1 MGTSLA
7 DQLRK
12 LSVPQTSAFSQEKK
26 RASLLFDPKE
36 AAGIDRGTI
45 YEIGLKGF
53 EELKKFNSKFDKF
66 ATTLFDL
73 SSQSLERS
81 VESEKANKKLNKHIR
96 SFILLLSPYFLLKPA
111 HQALEWLINRF
122 HIHLYNRDDLLL
134 LIFPYH
140 DTRMFVRVLQLLDV
154 KSKSSPWHWLRPLQ
168 KPGVPLSKTALL
180 NHCAVDPSFLK
191 FVCDGALAAVKEH
204 SGDAHCLTTALG
216 FFCTTIV
223 GALEHTSATTELQLV
238 HILKPL
244 LKGLP
249 SPVLDFAA
257 ASFMITAQLADKAQ
271 LSENVLHQIIV
282 NLTKNPQASL
292 DLEKVLLLVLLYQS
306 QSSTLTSFP
315 HKALL
320 RLASVP
326 KFPTTLGE
334 LSASGG
340 HVTPLLVPLLAET
353 LRSIQSQIDDTGL
366 RKLAINLV
374 SQVGLEEDSV
384 EEIIR
389 MAVENFDINGLL
401 GEQPDPVEQVSNN
414 SKEIIEWY
422 TMFMR
427 SLERK
432 YPTQYDKVI
441 HKMYASK
448 KTRNLLEKILGFHNS
463 DNIFEKLNHP
473 NSKIRGQAVQYVVS
487 NFYQIEEKEKQ
498 SIKHTLSARLRD
510 DKMSVVSKL
519 LELPLPELV
528 SLLGL
533 DVVLEQLLWL
543 ASKCCKSSSVSTKVQ
558 VQVLKCLCS
567 SDLSQPGLIEDRILL
582 AVLPYLFPLDDL
594 DLLCT
599 LEVLQSEFAQQ
610 NHMLM
615 LVKKDLGDLQRVK
628 NPAQVNS
635 AVWRGLTPACLPNK
649 HLWEAIDQAPH
660 LEGDF
665 SPHLLAIT
673 LLSRVVPENDPHTS
687 LMVLNKAIKCV
698 EDSHMYVEQNVPNVT
713 EETFPVLLGDA
724 RMGRLA
730 VPGFINCLTRL
741 MHKTP
746 LPEHLKKTMW
756 WNLAKN
762 VVTSDDAAMLFVTRL
777 FEVLI
782 TGCSLEN
789 LIMKRLYVDALKE
802 FNDVYFP
809 SLKEQVQFLY
819 KLTVGS
825 EMTPTSLVVNP
836 ELRLRALRLT
846 AALLQKTS
854 EPLGWCL
861 DWSDCALIPSLLIV
875 LAYPLAPFRMTALDC
890 LTSVGRLFGSALT
903 SDNWGPLVTVLLSRR
918 EELIMDHKHIYL
930 VMYQYLSSHTQEA
943 EIEQLKPN
951 MESCLKTLL
960 KLIVD
965 VETPPYISAA
975 LLKILKRVNSESV
988 LMNLVPLGL
997 RVLSIS
1003 QQMDRELDVNHSI
1016 ILRNVLGKLEQT
1028 TSDCLKHDKCWELV
1042 ESALK
1047 DSHTVVWADNGT
1059 PTCPA
1064 IVTLTQLSQVPLE
1077 HLPSKLQQKLVTL
1090 LIEISTD
1097 TDLADV
1103 LSACRHFMK
1112 KIFLDASIVVEEL
1125 TKMRDVQGNEITPTG
1140 RSKRLR
1146 RSVNL
1151 APSLSLLQSPT
1162 WKRGV
1167 TMLEFVQNKKKLNSV
1182 HLMLPV
1188 LFDILKKSLEFETQA
1203 PVEYTKQLV
1212 LSSILNCCQ
1221 KLSPEGEPIDSDLFV
1236 PERTFNVELIVH
1248 CIRATQ
1254 NPQTHHH
1261 ALLVLAH
1268 LAGMIPEQVLHNMMS
1283 IFTFMGYSVLRHDDA
1298 FSFQVISKIM
1308 ETIIPVLIK
1317 ASQSDKIS
1325 SVGDHELTCTI
1336 ARVLSVFT
1344 VALLDIPEHR
1354 RLPLFYKLLST
1365 VDPDRSLW
1373 LLLCLVVESH
1383 VSCWAEGD
1391 LPKGH
1396 SKDETPKRLEFC
1408 LSLAAMFPV
1417 DTVMRS
1423 CISLMDK
1430 KELERFREGQSNILL
1445 YNILEHRNRGEE
1457 EACQGQLFMSI
1468 SLSFVS
1474 NLTKSWCCDCVISEQ
1489 MKKNSHPVSE
1499 VLFNIEKHTAKQL
1512 RHFKYT
1518 LTSFLSSLL
1527 SLPALVN
1534 QGGDVQVLL
1543 KHLREMI
1550 ALSQWQRHKL
1560 SIFIVGGLRVME
1572 GDPSWRE
1579 LLQCWVCHLVLLL
1592 VKLVILKDVFKPQVP
1607 DIDQKIAALSDVDTH
1622 LMEPL
1627 YISMIE
1633 LMLKFISRVSR
1644 EVGRNANQPSA
1655 KYWKIMLNQSCD
1667 ILDKVNCLLP
1677 GDMVIPVV
1685 RRLLDNKLSTVR
1697 RKTMELL
1704 NNHLQHQADL
1714 SSKCDPESY
1723 FNLLPPLMAVVGSI
1737 GAGDKGQEGEL
1748 ELNQQT
1754 ALLSLK
1760 LMARFLG
1767 LEHPTRFQECV
1778 DVMAKMLKN
1787 NVPQGNVLASMVLCI
1802 ADMTTSLKANIIVSI
1817 PLIMPALINILRKHQ
1832 TLESPSLMMLS
1843 IITAVHKIV
1852 ENLTKFLSPYI
1863 HNVLREICTLSAKWV
1878 NDTDPKI
1885 APIVHKLQLT
1895 REKIST
1901 SLSPRVLV
1909 PAVSTCFTQLLR
1921 NGQHAA
1927 IGPLLH
1933 ILSDSFTAMSP
1944 EERVHHQPYLITFF
1958 LEALQFRTDSSEGL
1972 EAVALVEGHIV
1983 DALVA
1988 LVLKLSESSFRPLYF
2003 KLFHWA
2009 TSRTRLSSSIAEH
2022 LKGLFV
2028 LFAGHFLKN
2037 AAGLLD
2043 ANNLAKT
2050 DTLYFGSGKLAK
2062 TKANLL
2068 LQQIL
2073 KTLHGV
2079 FMYDRQKFINKE
2091 RFDVLM
2097 QPIVDQVRLAALQT
2111 LCEVAH
2117 KLGED
2122 FLPFLPETVPFLAE
2136 RLEDEEEEVEK
2147 EAKRVVQEL
2156 EEVLGESLQKYF

>member
-1 MGTSLA
+1 MDA
-7 DQLRK
+7 
-12 LSVPQTSAFSQEKK
+12 
-26 RASLLFDPKE
+26 
-36 AAGIDRGTI
+36 
-45 YEIGLKGF
+45 
-53 EELKKFNSKFDKF
+53 
-66 ATTLFDL
+66 
-73 SSQSLERS
+73 
-81 VESEKANKKLNKHIR
+81 
-96 SFILLLSPYFLLKPA
+96 
-111 HQALEWLINRF
+111 RF

-134 LIFPYH
+134 LIFPYY

-180 NHCAVDPSFLK
+180 NHCAADPSFLK

-204 SGDAHCLTTALG
+204 SGDAHCLTTVLG

-223 GALEHTSATTELQLV
+223 GALEHNAATTELQLV

-271 LSENVLHQIIV
+271 LSENVLHQIIE
-282 NLTKNPQASL
+282 NLTKNPQPSL

-326 KFPTTLGE
+326 TFPTTLGE

-353 LRSIQSQIDDTGL
+353 LRSVQSQIDDTDL

-374 SQVGLEEDSV
+374 SQVGLEDDSV

-389 MAVENFDINGLL
+389 MAVENFDSNGLL
-401 GEQPDPVEQVSNN
+401 GEQSDPVEQVANN

-422 TMFMR
+422 TMFMK

-432 YPTQYDKVI
+432 YPTQYDK
-441 HKMYASK
+441 
-448 KTRNLLEKILGFHNS
+448 
-463 DNIFEKLNHP
+463 
-473 NSKIRGQAVQYVVS
+473 
-487 NFYQIEEKEKQ
+487 EKEKQ

-543 ASKCCKSSSVSTKVQ
+543 ASKCCKSSNVSTKVQ

-567 SDLSQPGLIEDRILL
+567 SDLSQPGLVEDRILL
-582 AVLPYLFPLDDL
+582 AVLPYLFPLDNL

-599 LEVLQSEFAQQ
+599 LEVLQSKFAQQ

-615 LVKKDLGDLQRVK
+615 LVKKDLGDVQRVK
-628 NPAQVNS
+628 NPAQVSS
-635 AVWRGLTPACLPNK
+635 AVWRCLTPACLPNK

-660 LEGDF
+660 FEGDF

-673 LLSRVVPENDPHTS
+673 LLSKVVPENDPHAS
-687 LMVLNKAIKCV
+687 LLVLNKAIKCV

-713 EETFPVLLGDA
+713 EETFPVLLGAA

-746 LPEHLKKTMW
+746 LSEHLKKAIW

-789 LIMKRLYVDALKE
+789 LDMKRLYVDALKE

-819 KLTVGS
+819 KLSVGS

-861 DWSDCALIPSLLIV
+861 DRSDCALIPSLLII

-890 LTSVGRLFGSALT
+890 LNSVGRLFGSALN

-930 VMYQYLSSHTQEA
+930 VMYQYLSTDIQES

-960 KLIVD
+960 KLIGD

-988 LMNLVPLGL
+988 LLNLVPLGL

-1003 QQMDRELDVNHSI
+1003 QQMDRELDIHHSV
-1016 ILRNVLGKLEQT
+1016 ILRNVLGKLEHT

-1042 ESALK
+1042 ESTLK

-1077 HLPSKLQQKLVTL
+1077 HLPNKLQQKLVTL

-1112 KIFLDASIVVEEL
+1112 KIILDASIVVEEL

-1151 APSLSLLQSPT
+1151 APSLSLLQSPI

-1221 KLSPEGEPIDSDLFV
+1221 KLSPDGELIYSDLFV
-1236 PERTFNVELIVH
+1236 PERTLNVELIVH

-1325 SVGDHELTCTI
+1325 LVGDQELTCSI
-1336 ARVLSVFT
+1336 ARVLNVFT

-1365 VDPDRSLW
+1365 VDPNRSLW

-1383 VSCWAEGD
+1383 VSCWSEGD

-1423 CISLMDK
+1423 S
-1430 KELERFREGQSNILL
+1430 
-1445 YNILEHRNRGEE
+1445 
-1457 EACQGQLFMSI
+1457 
-1468 SLSFVS
+1468 
-1474 NLTKSWCCDCVISEQ
+1474 
-1489 MKKNSHPVSE
+1489 
-1499 VLFNIEKHTAKQL
+1499 KQL

-1534 QGGDVQVLL
+1534 Q
-1543 KHLREMI
+1543 
-1550 ALSQWQRHKL
+1550 
-1560 SIFIVGGLRVME
+1560 
-1572 GDPSWRE
+1572 
-1579 LLQCWVCHLVLLL
+1579 
-1592 VKLVILKDVFKPQVP
+1592 
-1607 DIDQKIAALSDVDTH
+1607 IAALSDVDTH

-1677 GDMVIPVV
+1677 GEMVIPVV

-1704 NNHLQHQADL
+1704 NNHLQHQADS

-1723 FNLLPPLMAVVGSI
+1723 FNLLPPLMAVVGTI
-1737 GAGDKGQEGEL
+1737 GAESKSQEGEL

-1767 LEHPTRFQECV
+1767 LEHPTRFQEEHIKSVTDNEVCSLLNLGTCGLHDVHGSLRTVVESVDWDISSLLRHMYYLFTDSPARRALFTQLTGCASFSLKFCGVRGLENAKCFQRALQIWDHVVKFIKEAKIPKTKPVETLKRAACDPFLKCKIAFCKIIADECQPFLQRFQTSKPMTPYLFEAVEKLLSFLMNRCV
-1778 DVMAKMLKN
+1778 KPDLRKCKGSKLLSIDTKKSENLILSKNIDVGFATKRLLGETAISVAERQKLECIHECRSMLTTMIAKLQERSPLKQKAVRGLSSLDPCVIQHSPQLGQKKFSFLLEELNHANIINDMLKN
-1787 NVPQGNVLASMVLCI
+1787 DIPQGNVLASMVLCI
-1802 ADMTTSLKANIIVSI
+1802 ADMTTSLKANIIISI
-1817 PLIMPALINILRKHQ
+1817 ALIMPALINILRKHQ

-1843 IITAVHKIV
+1843 IITAIHKIV

-1863 HNVLREICTLSAKWV
+1863 HNLLREICALSAKWV
-1878 NDTDPKI
+1878 NETDPKI

-1895 REKIST
+1895 R
-1901 SLSPRVLV
+1901 
-1909 PAVSTCFTQLLR
+1909 
-1921 NGQHAA
+1921 
-1927 IGPLLH
+1927 
-1933 ILSDSFTAMSP
+1933 
-1944 EERVHHQPYLITFF
+1944 
-1958 LEALQFRTDSSEGL
+1958 
-1972 EAVALVEGHIV
+1972 
-1983 DALVA
+1983 
-1988 LVLKLSESSFRPLYF
+1988 
-2003 KLFHWA
+2003 
-2009 TSRTRLSSSIAEH
+2009 
-2022 LKGLFV
+2022 
-2028 LFAGHFLKN
+2028 
-2037 AAGLLD
+2037 
-2043 ANNLAKT
+2043 
-2050 DTLYFGSGKLAK
+2050 
-2062 TKANLL
+2062 
-2068 LQQIL
+2068 
-2073 KTLHGV
+2073 
-2079 FMYDRQKFINKE
+2079 
-2091 RFDVLM
+2091 
-2097 QPIVDQVRLAALQT
+2097 
-2111 LCEVAH
+2111 
-2117 KLGED
+2117 
-2122 FLPFLPETVPFLAE
+2122 
-2136 RLEDEEEEVEK
+2136 
-2147 EAKRVVQEL
+2147 
-2156 EEVLGESLQKYF
+2156 

>member
-1 MGTSLA
+1 
-7 DQLRK
+7 
-12 LSVPQTSAFSQEKK
+12 
-26 RASLLFDPKE
+26 
-36 AAGIDRGTI
+36 
-45 YEIGLKGF
+45 
-53 EELKKFNSKFDKF
+53 
-66 ATTLFDL
+66 
-73 SSQSLERS
+73 
-81 VESEKANKKLNKHIR
+81 
-96 SFILLLSPYFLLKPA
+96 
-111 HQALEWLINRF
+111 
-122 HIHLYNRDDLLL
+122 
-134 LIFPYH
+134 
-140 DTRMFVRVLQLLDV
+140 
-154 KSKSSPWHWLRPLQ
+154 
-168 KPGVPLSKTALL
+168 
-180 NHCAVDPSFLK
+180 
-191 FVCDGALAAVKEH
+191 
-204 SGDAHCLTTALG
+204 
-216 FFCTTIV
+216 
-223 GALEHTSATTELQLV
+223 
-238 HILKPL
+238 
-244 LKGLP
+244 
-249 SPVLDFAA
+249 
-257 ASFMITAQLADKAQ
+257 
-271 LSENVLHQIIV
+271 
-282 NLTKNPQASL
+282 
-292 DLEKVLLLVLLYQS
+292 
-306 QSSTLTSFP
+306 
-315 HKALL
+315 
-320 RLASVP
+320 
-326 KFPTTLGE
+326 
-334 LSASGG
+334 
-340 HVTPLLVPLLAET
+340 
-353 LRSIQSQIDDTGL
+353 
-366 RKLAINLV
+366 
-374 SQVGLEEDSV
+374 
-384 EEIIR
+384 
-389 MAVENFDINGLL
+389 
-401 GEQPDPVEQVSNN
+401 
-414 SKEIIEWY
+414 
-422 TMFMR
+422 
-427 SLERK
+427 
-432 YPTQYDKVI
+432 
-441 HKMYASK
+441 
-448 KTRNLLEKILGFHNS
+448 
-463 DNIFEKLNHP
+463 
-473 NSKIRGQAVQYVVS
+473 
-487 NFYQIEEKEKQ
+487 
-498 SIKHTLSARLRD
+498 
-510 DKMSVVSKL
+510 MSVVSKL

-543 ASKCCKSSSVSTKVQ
+543 ASKCCKSSNVSNKVQ

-567 SDLSQPGLIEDRILL
+567 SDLSQPGLVEDRILL
-582 AVLPYLFPLDDL
+582 AVLPYLFPLDNL

-599 LEVLQSEFAQQ
+599 LEVLQSKFAQQ

-615 LVKKDLGDLQRVK
+615 LVKKDLGDVQRVK

-635 AVWRGLTPACLPNK
+635 AVWRCLTPACLPNK

-660 LEGDF
+660 FEGDF

-673 LLSRVVPENDPHTS
+673 LLSRVVPENDPHAS
-687 LMVLNKAIKCV
+687 LLVLNKAIKCV

-713 EETFPVLLGDA
+713 EETFPVLLGAA

-746 LPEHLKKTMW
+746 LPEHLKKATW

-789 LIMKRLYVDALKE
+789 LDMKRLYVDALKE

-819 KLTVGS
+819 KLSVGS

-861 DWSDCALIPSLLIV
+861 DWSDCALIPSLLII

-890 LTSVGRLFGSALT
+890 LNSVGRLFGSALN

-930 VMYQYLSSHTQEA
+930 VMYQYLSTDIQES

-960 KLIVD
+960 KLIGD

-988 LMNLVPLGL
+988 LLNLVPLGL

-1003 QQMDRELDVNHSI
+1003 QQMDRELDVHHSV
-1016 ILRNVLGKLEQT
+1016 ILRNVLGKLEHT

-1042 ESALK
+1042 ESTLK

-1077 HLPSKLQQKLVTL
+1077 HLPNKLQQKLVTL

-1112 KIFLDASIVVEEL
+1112 KIILDASIVVEEL

-1151 APSLSLLQSPT
+1151 APSLSLLQSPI

-1221 KLSPEGEPIDSDLFV
+1221 KLSPDGEPIDSDLFV
-1236 PERTFNVELIVH
+1236 PERTLNVELIVH

-1325 SVGDHELTCTI
+1325 LVGDQELTCSI

-1365 VDPDRSLW
+1365 VDPNLSLW

-1408 LSLAAMFPV
+1408 L
-1417 DTVMRS
+1417 
-1423 CISLMDK
+1423 K
-1430 KELERFREGQSNILL
+1430 
-1445 YNILEHRNRGEE
+1445 
-1457 EACQGQLFMSI
+1457 
-1468 SLSFVS
+1468 
-1474 NLTKSWCCDCVISEQ
+1474 Q

-1534 QGGDVQVLL
+1534 Q
-1543 KHLREMI
+1543 
-1550 ALSQWQRHKL
+1550 
-1560 SIFIVGGLRVME
+1560 
-1572 GDPSWRE
+1572 
-1579 LLQCWVCHLVLLL
+1579 
-1592 VKLVILKDVFKPQVP
+1592 
-1607 DIDQKIAALSDVDTH
+1607 IAALSDVDTH

-1633 LMLKFISRVSR
+1633 LMLKFISRVSQ

-1667 ILDKVNCLLP
+1667 ILDKGSSLLPIDMCLLIP
-1677 GDMVIPVV
+1677 G
-1685 RRLLDNKLSTVR
+1685 
-1697 RKTMELL
+1697 E
-1704 NNHLQHQADL
+1704 
-1714 SSKCDPESY
+1714 
-1723 FNLLPPLMAVVGSI
+1723 
-1737 GAGDKGQEGEL
+1737 
-1748 ELNQQT
+1748 
-1754 ALLSLK
+1754 
-1760 LMARFLG
+1760 
-1767 LEHPTRFQECV
+1767 
-1778 DVMAKMLKN
+1778 
-1787 NVPQGNVLASMVLCI
+1787 
-1802 ADMTTSLKANIIVSI
+1802 
-1817 PLIMPALINILRKHQ
+1817 
-1832 TLESPSLMMLS
+1832 
-1843 IITAVHKIV
+1843 
-1852 ENLTKFLSPYI
+1852 
-1863 HNVLREICTLSAKWV
+1863 
-1878 NDTDPKI
+1878 
-1885 APIVHKLQLT
+1885 
-1895 REKIST
+1895 
-1901 SLSPRVLV
+1901 
-1909 PAVSTCFTQLLR
+1909 
-1921 NGQHAA
+1921 
-1927 IGPLLH
+1927 
-1933 ILSDSFTAMSP
+1933 
-1944 EERVHHQPYLITFF
+1944 
-1958 LEALQFRTDSSEGL
+1958 
-1972 EAVALVEGHIV
+1972 
-1983 DALVA
+1983 
-1988 LVLKLSESSFRPLYF
+1988 
-2003 KLFHWA
+2003 
-2009 TSRTRLSSSIAEH
+2009 
-2022 LKGLFV
+2022 
-2028 LFAGHFLKN
+2028 
-2037 AAGLLD
+2037 
-2043 ANNLAKT
+2043 
-2050 DTLYFGSGKLAK
+2050 
-2062 TKANLL
+2062 
-2068 LQQIL
+2068 
-2073 KTLHGV
+2073 
-2079 FMYDRQKFINKE
+2079 
-2091 RFDVLM
+2091 
-2097 QPIVDQVRLAALQT
+2097 
-2111 LCEVAH
+2111 
-2117 KLGED
+2117 
-2122 FLPFLPETVPFLAE
+2122 
-2136 RLEDEEEEVEK
+2136 
-2147 EAKRVVQEL
+2147 
-2156 EEVLGESLQKYF
+2156 

>member
-1 MGTSLA
+1 MS
-7 DQLRK
+7 
-12 LSVPQTSAFSQEKK
+12 
-26 RASLLFDPKE
+26 
-36 AAGIDRGTI
+36 
-45 YEIGLKGF
+45 
-53 EELKKFNSKFDKF
+53 
-66 ATTLFDL
+66 
-73 SSQSLERS
+73 
-81 VESEKANKKLNKHIR
+81 
-96 SFILLLSPYFLLKPA
+96 
-111 HQALEWLINRF
+111 RF

-134 LIFPYH
+134 LIFPYY

-180 NHCAVDPSFLK
+180 NHCAADPSFLK

-204 SGDAHCLTTALG
+204 SGDAHCLTTVLG

-223 GALEHTSATTELQLV
+223 GALEHNAATTELQLV

-271 LSENVLHQIIV
+271 LSENVLHQIIE
-282 NLTKNPQASL
+282 NLTKNPQPSL

-326 KFPTTLGE
+326 TFPTTLGE

-353 LRSIQSQIDDTGL
+353 LRSVQSQIDDTDL

-374 SQVGLEEDSV
+374 SQVGLEDDSV

-389 MAVENFDINGLL
+389 MAVENFDSNGLL
-401 GEQPDPVEQVSNN
+401 GEQSDPVEQVANN

-422 TMFMR
+422 TMFMK

-432 YPTQYDKVI
+432 YPTQYDK
-441 HKMYASK
+441 
-448 KTRNLLEKILGFHNS
+448 
-463 DNIFEKLNHP
+463 
-473 NSKIRGQAVQYVVS
+473 
-487 NFYQIEEKEKQ
+487 EKEKQ

-543 ASKCCKSSSVSTKVQ
+543 ASKCCKSSNVSTKVQ

-567 SDLSQPGLIEDRILL
+567 SDLSQPGLVEDRILL
-582 AVLPYLFPLDDL
+582 AVLPYLFPLDNL

-599 LEVLQSEFAQQ
+599 LEVLQSKFAQQ

-615 LVKKDLGDLQRVK
+615 LVKKDLGDVQRVK
-628 NPAQVNS
+628 NPAQVSS
-635 AVWRGLTPACLPNK
+635 AVWRCLTPACLPNK

-660 LEGDF
+660 FEGDF

-673 LLSRVVPENDPHTS
+673 LLSKVVPENDPHAS
-687 LMVLNKAIKCV
+687 LLVLNKAIKCV

-713 EETFPVLLGDA
+713 EETFPVLLGAA

-746 LPEHLKKTMW
+746 LSEHLKKAIW

-789 LIMKRLYVDALKE
+789 LDMKRLYVDALKE

-819 KLTVGS
+819 KLSVGS

-861 DWSDCALIPSLLIV
+861 DRSDCALIPSLLII

-890 LTSVGRLFGSALT
+890 LNSVGRLFGSALN

-930 VMYQYLSSHTQEA
+930 VMYQYLSTDIQES

-960 KLIVD
+960 KLIGD

-988 LMNLVPLGL
+988 LLNLVPLGL

-1003 QQMDRELDVNHSI
+1003 QQMDRELDIHHSV
-1016 ILRNVLGKLEQT
+1016 ILRNVLGKLEHT

-1042 ESALK
+1042 ESTLK

-1077 HLPSKLQQKLVTL
+1077 HLPNKLQQKLVTL

-1112 KIFLDASIVVEEL
+1112 KIILDASIVVEEL

-1151 APSLSLLQSPT
+1151 APSLSLLQSPI

-1221 KLSPEGEPIDSDLFV
+1221 KLSPDGELIYSDLFV
-1236 PERTFNVELIVH
+1236 PERTLNVELIVH

-1325 SVGDHELTCTI
+1325 LVGDQELTCSI
-1336 ARVLSVFT
+1336 ARVLNVFT

-1365 VDPDRSLW
+1365 LDPNRSLW

-1383 VSCWAEGD
+1383 VSCWSEGD

-1408 LSLAAMFPV
+1408 LSLAAMFP
-1417 DTVMRS
+1417 
-1423 CISLMDK
+1423 
-1430 KELERFREGQSNILL
+1430 
-1445 YNILEHRNRGEE
+1445 
-1457 EACQGQLFMSI
+1457 
-1468 SLSFVS
+1468 
-1474 NLTKSWCCDCVISEQ
+1474 
-1489 MKKNSHPVSE
+1489 
-1499 VLFNIEKHTAKQL
+1499 
-1512 RHFKYT
+1512 
-1518 LTSFLSSLL
+1518 
-1527 SLPALVN
+1527 
-1534 QGGDVQVLL
+1534 
-1543 KHLREMI
+1543 
-1550 ALSQWQRHKL
+1550 
-1560 SIFIVGGLRVME
+1560 
-1572 GDPSWRE
+1572 
-1579 LLQCWVCHLVLLL
+1579 
-1592 VKLVILKDVFKPQVP
+1592 
-1607 DIDQKIAALSDVDTH
+1607 IAALSDVDTH

-1677 GDMVIPVV
+1677 GEMVIPVV

-1704 NNHLQHQADL
+1704 NNHLQHQADS

-1723 FNLLPPLMAVVGSI
+1723 FNLLPPLMAVVGTI
-1737 GAGDKGQEGEL
+1737 GAESKSQEGEL

-1767 LEHPTRFQECV
+1767 LEHPTRFQESSR
-1778 DVMAKMLKN
+1778 
-1787 NVPQGNVLASMVLCI
+1787 GNCP
-1802 ADMTTSLKANIIVSI
+1802 DRRGT
-1817 PLIMPALINILRKHQ
+1817 PAPHALFD
-1832 TLESPSLMMLS
+1832 TMYTYSGA
-1843 IITAVHKIV
+1843 TA
-1852 ENLTKFLSPYI
+1852 
-1863 HNVLREICTLSAKWV
+1863 
-1878 NDTDPKI
+1878 
-1885 APIVHKLQLT
+1885 

-1901 SLSPRVLV
+1901 SFSPRVLV
-1909 PAVSTCFTQLLR
+1909 PAVSTCFSQLLR
-1921 NGQHAA
+1921 NNQHAA

-1958 LEALQFRTDSSEGL
+1958 LEALQFRSDSSEGL

-2009 TSRTRLSSSIAEH
+2009 TSSESHKDRTITFYRLSSSIAEH

-2062 TKANLL
+2062 TKADLL

-2097 QPIVDQVRLAALQT
+2097 QPIVDQLENTLGGVEGLQSRASSFVKPCIAEFAVAIADDALWKDLNYQILLKTSHNMPEVRLAALQT

-2136 RLEDEEEEVEK
+2136 RLEDEEEKVEK

>member
-1 MGTSLA
+1 
-7 DQLRK
+7 
-12 LSVPQTSAFSQEKK
+12 
-26 RASLLFDPKE
+26 
-36 AAGIDRGTI
+36 
-45 YEIGLKGF
+45 
-53 EELKKFNSKFDKF
+53 
-66 ATTLFDL
+66 
-73 SSQSLERS
+73 
-81 VESEKANKKLNKHIR
+81 
-96 SFILLLSPYFLLKPA
+96 
-111 HQALEWLINRF
+111 
-122 HIHLYNRDDLLL
+122 
-134 LIFPYH
+134 
-140 DTRMFVRVLQLLDV
+140 
-154 KSKSSPWHWLRPLQ
+154 
-168 KPGVPLSKTALL
+168 
-180 NHCAVDPSFLK
+180 
-191 FVCDGALAAVKEH
+191 
-204 SGDAHCLTTALG
+204 
-216 FFCTTIV
+216 
-223 GALEHTSATTELQLV
+223 
-238 HILKPL
+238 
-244 LKGLP
+244 
-249 SPVLDFAA
+249 
-257 ASFMITAQLADKAQ
+257 
-271 LSENVLHQIIV
+271 
-282 NLTKNPQASL
+282 
-292 DLEKVLLLVLLYQS
+292 
-306 QSSTLTSFP
+306 
-315 HKALL
+315 
-320 RLASVP
+320 
-326 KFPTTLGE
+326 
-334 LSASGG
+334 
-340 HVTPLLVPLLAET
+340 
-353 LRSIQSQIDDTGL
+353 
-366 RKLAINLV
+366 
-374 SQVGLEEDSV
+374 
-384 EEIIR
+384 
-389 MAVENFDINGLL
+389 
-401 GEQPDPVEQVSNN
+401 
-414 SKEIIEWY
+414 
-422 TMFMR
+422 
-427 SLERK
+427 
-432 YPTQYDKVI
+432 
-441 HKMYASK
+441 
-448 KTRNLLEKILGFHNS
+448 
-463 DNIFEKLNHP
+463 
-473 NSKIRGQAVQYVVS
+473 
-487 NFYQIEEKEKQ
+487 
-498 SIKHTLSARLRD
+498 
-510 DKMSVVSKL
+510 
-519 LELPLPELV
+519 
-528 SLLGL
+528 
-533 DVVLEQLLWL
+533 
-543 ASKCCKSSSVSTKVQ
+543 
-558 VQVLKCLCS
+558 
-567 SDLSQPGLIEDRILL
+567 
-582 AVLPYLFPLDDL
+582 
-594 DLLCT
+594 
-599 LEVLQSEFAQQ
+599 
-610 NHMLM
+610 
-615 LVKKDLGDLQRVK
+615 
-628 NPAQVNS
+628 
-635 AVWRGLTPACLPNK
+635 
-649 HLWEAIDQAPH
+649 
-660 LEGDF
+660 
-665 SPHLLAIT
+665 
-673 LLSRVVPENDPHTS
+673 
-687 LMVLNKAIKCV
+687 
-698 EDSHMYVEQNVPNVT
+698 
-713 EETFPVLLGDA
+713 
-724 RMGRLA
+724 MGRL
-730 VPGFINCLTRL
+730 G
-741 MHKTP
+741 
-746 LPEHLKKTMW
+746 
-756 WNLAKN
+756 
-762 VVTSDDAAMLFVTRL
+762 
-777 FEVLI
+777 
-782 TGCSLEN
+782 
-789 LIMKRLYVDALKE
+789 
-802 FNDVYFP
+802 
-809 SLKEQVQFLY
+809 
-819 KLTVGS
+819 
-825 EMTPTSLVVNP
+825 
-836 ELRLRALRLT
+836 
-846 AALLQKTS
+846 
-854 EPLGWCL
+854 
-861 DWSDCALIPSLLIV
+861 
-875 LAYPLAPFRMTALDC
+875 
-890 LTSVGRLFGSALT
+890 
-903 SDNWGPLVTVLLSRR
+903 
-918 EELIMDHKHIYL
+918 HIYL

-943 EIEQLKPN
+943 EIEHLKPN

-975 LLKILKRVNSESV
+975 LLKILKRVNSESI

-1167 TMLEFVQNKKKLNSV
+1167 TLLEFVQNKKKLNSV

-1408 LSLAAMFPV
+1408 LSLATMFPV

-1423 CISLMDK
+1423 CISLMDRYYWLNLYWRQLSSLFCSK
-1430 KELERFREGQSNILL
+1430 LEEGTLL
-1445 YNILEHRNRGEE
+1445 PVVRQTSW
-1457 EACQGQLFMSI
+1457 EAQ
-1468 SLSFVS
+1468 
-1474 NLTKSWCCDCVISEQ
+1474 Q

-1534 QGGDVQVLL
+1534 Q
-1543 KHLREMI
+1543 
-1550 ALSQWQRHKL
+1550 
-1560 SIFIVGGLRVME
+1560 
-1572 GDPSWRE
+1572 
-1579 LLQCWVCHLVLLL
+1579 
-1592 VKLVILKDVFKPQVP
+1592 
-1607 DIDQKIAALSDVDTH
+1607 IAALSDVDTH

-1767 LEHPTRFQECV
+1767 LEHPSRFQECV

-1863 HNVLREICTLSAKWV
+1863 HNVLWEICTLSAKWV

-1885 APIVHKLQLT
+1885 APIIHKLQLT

-1972 EAVALVEGHIV
+1972 EAVAIVEGHIV

-2009 TSRTRLSSSIAEH
+2009 TSSESHKDRTITFYRLSSSIAEH

-2073 KTLHGV
+2073 KTLHRV

-2097 QPIVDQVRLAALQT
+2097 QPIVDQLANALVMLSLTVEDREIQVRISLENTLGGVEGLQSRASSFVQPCIAEFAVAIADDALWKDLNYQILLKTSHNMPEATHGIHPTLAAVESVLIASMWRGLAGQQLGSPSKKSHRELVDSPILEYFFVNHKRSAEPSVGLKDGGRMRSPTEWWGERINDEKGGVRASAQQGKSPRRRRREACTDKGRQTVVRLAALQT

>member
-1 MGTSLA
+1 
-7 DQLRK
+7 
-12 LSVPQTSAFSQEKK
+12 
-26 RASLLFDPKE
+26 
-36 AAGIDRGTI
+36 
-45 YEIGLKGF
+45 
-53 EELKKFNSKFDKF
+53 
-66 ATTLFDL
+66 
-73 SSQSLERS
+73 
-81 VESEKANKKLNKHIR
+81 
-96 SFILLLSPYFLLKPA
+96 
-111 HQALEWLINRF
+111 
-122 HIHLYNRDDLLL
+122 
-134 LIFPYH
+134 
-140 DTRMFVRVLQLLDV
+140 
-154 KSKSSPWHWLRPLQ
+154 
-168 KPGVPLSKTALL
+168 
-180 NHCAVDPSFLK
+180 
-191 FVCDGALAAVKEH
+191 
-204 SGDAHCLTTALG
+204 
-216 FFCTTIV
+216 
-223 GALEHTSATTELQLV
+223 
-238 HILKPL
+238 
-244 LKGLP
+244 
-249 SPVLDFAA
+249 
-257 ASFMITAQLADKAQ
+257 
-271 LSENVLHQIIV
+271 
-282 NLTKNPQASL
+282 
-292 DLEKVLLLVLLYQS
+292 
-306 QSSTLTSFP
+306 
-315 HKALL
+315 
-320 RLASVP
+320 
-326 KFPTTLGE
+326 
-334 LSASGG
+334 
-340 HVTPLLVPLLAET
+340 
-353 LRSIQSQIDDTGL
+353 
-366 RKLAINLV
+366 
-374 SQVGLEEDSV
+374 
-384 EEIIR
+384 
-389 MAVENFDINGLL
+389 
-401 GEQPDPVEQVSNN
+401 
-414 SKEIIEWY
+414 
-422 TMFMR
+422 
-427 SLERK
+427 
-432 YPTQYDKVI
+432 
-441 HKMYASK
+441 
-448 KTRNLLEKILGFHNS
+448 
-463 DNIFEKLNHP
+463 
-473 NSKIRGQAVQYVVS
+473 
-487 NFYQIEEKEKQ
+487 
-498 SIKHTLSARLRD
+498 
-510 DKMSVVSKL
+510 
-519 LELPLPELV
+519 
-528 SLLGL
+528 
-533 DVVLEQLLWL
+533 
-543 ASKCCKSSSVSTKVQ
+543 
-558 VQVLKCLCS
+558 
-567 SDLSQPGLIEDRILL
+567 
-582 AVLPYLFPLDDL
+582 
-594 DLLCT
+594 
-599 LEVLQSEFAQQ
+599 
-610 NHMLM
+610 
-615 LVKKDLGDLQRVK
+615 
-628 NPAQVNS
+628 
-635 AVWRGLTPACLPNK
+635 
-649 HLWEAIDQAPH
+649 
-660 LEGDF
+660 
-665 SPHLLAIT
+665 
-673 LLSRVVPENDPHTS
+673 
-687 LMVLNKAIKCV
+687 
-698 EDSHMYVEQNVPNVT
+698 
-713 EETFPVLLGDA
+713 
-724 RMGRLA
+724 
-730 VPGFINCLTRL
+730 
-741 MHKTP
+741 
-746 LPEHLKKTMW
+746 
-756 WNLAKN
+756 
-762 VVTSDDAAMLFVTRL
+762 
-777 FEVLI
+777 
-782 TGCSLEN
+782 
-789 LIMKRLYVDALKE
+789 
-802 FNDVYFP
+802 
-809 SLKEQVQFLY
+809 
-819 KLTVGS
+819 
-825 EMTPTSLVVNP
+825 
-836 ELRLRALRLT
+836 
-846 AALLQKTS
+846 
-854 EPLGWCL
+854 
-861 DWSDCALIPSLLIV
+861 
-875 LAYPLAPFRMTALDC
+875 
-890 LTSVGRLFGSALT
+890 
-903 SDNWGPLVTVLLSRR
+903 
-918 EELIMDHKHIYL
+918 
-930 VMYQYLSSHTQEA
+930 
-943 EIEQLKPN
+943 
-951 MESCLKTLL
+951 
-960 KLIVD
+960 
-965 VETPPYISAA
+965 
-975 LLKILKRVNSESV
+975 
-988 LMNLVPLGL
+988 MNLVPLGL

-1408 LSLAAMFPV
+1408 LSLAAIRYYWLNLYWRQTSSLFCSKLGEGTLLPV
-1417 DTVMRS
+1417 LRQTS
-1423 CISLMDK
+1423 W
-1430 KELERFREGQSNILL
+1430 
-1445 YNILEHRNRGEE
+1445 
-1457 EACQGQLFMSI
+1457 EAQ
-1468 SLSFVS
+1468 
-1474 NLTKSWCCDCVISEQ
+1474 Q

-1534 QGGDVQVLL
+1534 Q
-1543 KHLREMI
+1543 
-1550 ALSQWQRHKL
+1550 
-1560 SIFIVGGLRVME
+1560 
-1572 GDPSWRE
+1572 
-1579 LLQCWVCHLVLLL
+1579 
-1592 VKLVILKDVFKPQVP
+1592 
-1607 DIDQKIAALSDVDTH
+1607 IAALSDVDTH

-1817 PLIMPALINILRKHQ
+1817 PLIMPALINILRKYQ

-2009 TSRTRLSSSIAEH
+2009 TSR
-2022 LKGLFV
+2022 
-2028 LFAGHFLKN
+2028 
-2037 AAGLLD
+2037 LLD

-2097 QPIVDQVRLAALQT
+2097 QPIVDQLENTLGGVEGLQSRASSFVQPCIAEFAVAIADDALWKDLNYQILLKTSHNMPEVRLAALQT

>member
-1 MGTSLA
+1 MMGRSRFISL
-7 DQLRK
+7 
-12 LSVPQTSAFSQEKK
+12 P
-26 RASLLFDPKE
+26 
-36 AAGIDRGTI
+36 
-45 YEIGLKGF
+45 GLKGF

-96 SFILLLSPYFLLKPA
+96 SFLLLLSPYFLLKPA

-271 LSENVLHQIIV
+271 LSENVLHQIIE

-389 MAVENFDINGLL
+389 MAVENFDIDGLL

-543 ASKCCKSSSVSTKVQ
+543 ASKCCKSSNVSTKVQ

-567 SDLSQPGLIEDRILL
+567 SGLSQPGLIEDRILL
-582 AVLPYLFPLDDL
+582 AVLPYLFPLDNL

-635 AVWRGLTPACLPNK
+635 AVWRCLTPACLPNK
-649 HLWEAIDQAPH
+649 HLWEAIDQAPQ

-687 LMVLNKAIKCV
+687 LLVLNKAIKCV

-861 DWSDCALIPSLLIV
+861 DWSDCTLIPSLLIV
-875 LAYPLAPFRMTALDC
+875 LAYPLAPFRTTALDC
-890 LTSVGRLFGSALT
+890 LTSVGRLFGSALA
-903 SDNWGPLVTVLLSRR
+903 SDHWSPLVTVLLSRR

-975 LLKILKRVNSESV
+975 LLKILKRVNSESI

-1028 TSDCLKHDKCWELV
+1028 TSDCLKHEKCWELV

-1167 TMLEFVQNKKKLNSV
+1167 TLLEFVQNKKKLNSV

-1408 LSLAAMFPV
+1408 LSLATMFPV

-1423 CISLMDK
+1423 CISLMEYYWLNLYWRQLSSLFCSK
-1430 KELERFREGQSNILL
+1430 LGEGTLL
-1445 YNILEHRNRGEE
+1445 PVVRQTSW
-1457 EACQGQLFMSI
+1457 EAQ
-1468 SLSFVS
+1468 
-1474 NLTKSWCCDCVISEQ
+1474 Q

-1534 QGGDVQVLL
+1534 Q
-1543 KHLREMI
+1543 
-1550 ALSQWQRHKL
+1550 
-1560 SIFIVGGLRVME
+1560 
-1572 GDPSWRE
+1572 
-1579 LLQCWVCHLVLLL
+1579 
-1592 VKLVILKDVFKPQVP
+1592 
-1607 DIDQKIAALSDVDTH
+1607 IAALSDVDTH

-1832 TLESPSLMMLS
+1832 TLERLS
-1843 IITAVHKIV
+1843 CDAALRKQPPFDDLTTSFDVILHHPQVFNKEIKAKHVYITMKI
-1852 ENLTKFLSPYI
+1852 
-1863 HNVLREICTLSAKWV
+1863 
-1878 NDTDPKI
+1878 
-1885 APIVHKLQLT
+1885 
-1895 REKIST
+1895 
-1901 SLSPRVLV
+1901 
-1909 PAVSTCFTQLLR
+1909 
-1921 NGQHAA
+1921 
-1927 IGPLLH
+1927 
-1933 ILSDSFTAMSP
+1933 
-1944 EERVHHQPYLITFF
+1944 ERVP
-1958 LEALQFRTDSSEGL
+1958 
-1972 EAVALVEGHIV
+1972 VE
-1983 DALVA
+1983 
-1988 LVLKLSESSFRPLYF
+1988 
-2003 KLFHWA
+2003 
-2009 TSRTRLSSSIAEH
+2009 
-2022 LKGLFV
+2022 
-2028 LFAGHFLKN
+2028 
-2037 AAGLLD
+2037 
-2043 ANNLAKT
+2043 
-2050 DTLYFGSGKLAK
+2050 
-2062 TKANLL
+2062 
-2068 LQQIL
+2068 
-2073 KTLHGV
+2073 
-2079 FMYDRQKFINKE
+2079 
-2091 RFDVLM
+2091 
-2097 QPIVDQVRLAALQT
+2097 
-2111 LCEVAH
+2111 
-2117 KLGED
+2117 
-2122 FLPFLPETVPFLAE
+2122 
-2136 RLEDEEEEVEK
+2136 
-2147 EAKRVVQEL
+2147 
-2156 EEVLGESLQKYF
+2156 